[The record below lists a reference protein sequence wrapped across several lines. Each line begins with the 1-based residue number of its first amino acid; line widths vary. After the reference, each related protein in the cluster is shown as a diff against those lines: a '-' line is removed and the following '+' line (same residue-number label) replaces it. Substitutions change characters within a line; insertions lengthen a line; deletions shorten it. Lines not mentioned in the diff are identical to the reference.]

1 METMIARY
9 FKRKLINFPTKI
21 RIFIPVLITIIISV
35 AAITYYSI
43 YVSKKNLY
51 DSLENYLTI
60 EVQSILK
67 MFEREYELKLE
78 NAKKDLKVIHEF
90 FYQRGFYISEER
102 LDFNFIEQG
111 TNKNETISLRKWFLG
126 KTEIHNRFDFV
137 DKILTHLGSTATIF
151 QKTERGYVRISTN
164 VMTDDE
170 QRAVGTVIPF
180 DSPIAKTIESGKSYF
195 GRAYVVN
202 DWFITGYE
210 PIRYKGETVG
220 MLFVGTK
227 EKDLPVLSQKFRELE
242 IGKSGYPFVFDNSG
256 KMIINHSS
264 DGHEWAGLDV
274 IDHIMKEKKGVVRY
288 LSPFDN
294 KRKIIAFDYFAE
306 FDFYICAF
314 VNKEDETKQLISNLV
329 YGSVI
334 VSFLIIL
341 IISLTVYFMT
351 IEKLHSYLETLE
363 NRNKEIASMKEAL
376 KHSEKLATMGQL
388 SAGIAHEVNNPLGV
402 VVMYSQILMEESDK
416 DSDIYKDLETIA
428 TQAGRC
434 KTILSGLLNFARK
447 NEVKKGKVKLGA
459 FIENV
464 TKSLL
469 LPKKIKLEI
478 SHQDPDFEGFF
489 DEAQMLQV
497 MTNLINNS
505 ADALNSEGRIYIT
518 TSFDKD
524 NVSLSVE
531 DNGPGISEE
540 NQKRLFEPFFSTKKM
555 GKGTGLG
562 LAVVYGIIKMH
573 GGRIAVTSNDDES
586 KGNTGTKFTITLPMN
601 IS

>member
-51 DSLENYLTI
+51 NSLENYLTI

-90 FYQRGFYISEER
+90 FYQRGFFISEER
-102 LDFNFIEQG
+102 IDFDFIEPG
-111 TNKNETISLRKWFLG
+111 MNKKETISLRKWFLG

-164 VMTDDE
+164 VMTDEE

-256 KMIINHSS
+256 RMIINHSS
-264 DGHEWAGLDV
+264 DGHEWADLDV

-294 KRKIIAFDYFAE
+294 KRKIIAFDYFPE

-376 KHSEKLATMGQL
+376 KLSEKLATMGQL

-416 DSDIYKDLETIA
+416 DSDIYKDLEIIA

-459 FIENV
+459 FIENA

-469 LPKKIKLEI
+469 IPKKIKLEI

-505 ADALNSEGRIYIT
+505 ADALNSVGRISIT
-518 TSFDKD
+518 TYFDKD

-573 GGRIAVTSNDDES
+573 GGRISVTSNDDQT
-586 KGNTGTKFTITLPMN
+586 KGETGTKFTITLPMN